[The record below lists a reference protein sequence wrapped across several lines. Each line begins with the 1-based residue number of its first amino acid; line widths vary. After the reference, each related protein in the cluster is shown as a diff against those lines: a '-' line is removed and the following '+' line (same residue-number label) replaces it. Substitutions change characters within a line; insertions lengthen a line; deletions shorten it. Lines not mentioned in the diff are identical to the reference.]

1 LNGGGGW
8 GIFNAILGWQNSA
21 TYGSVLSYN
30 LYWLCVIIVFASMRY
45 SEKHG
50 HYPLMKPK
58 SQGEGRAGSDS
69 GSQEEGGV
77 LESSA
82 EKKDEDQTAPASTTV
97 RELTV

>member
-1 LNGGGGW
+1 
-8 GIFNAILGWQNSA
+8 
-21 TYGSVLSYN
+21 
-30 LYWLCVIIVFASMRY
+30 
-45 SEKHG
+45 
-50 HYPLMKPK
+50 MKPK